1 MVWLTQV
8 SLKWAVIIIIPYG
21 FDGRIYS
28 FPNVQ
33 NWPKGRTTQ
42 SVAPSCSCLWST
54 LRMIFISSTWHAVN
68 RNHLPPSSTI
78 KWVEPMKKK
87 SMNEQENKRTN
98 KFITS
103 QYRTVLLHLTLYIAF
118 HGCATLPHINVL
130 KVSQH
135 TLPAFEKVAR
145 RCASV
150 IEGGKPW
157 PCRVGFWGAKSF
169 SGFKANMATT
179 CLFWGGANPWF
190 PWYLEMVCRKFPKME
205 VLWTFPFHF
214 TIRFT
219 SELGISHW
227 ASHSISQ
234 TCSGNKIDKPTEK
247 SSWLFPFKLP

>member
-1 MVWLTQV
+1 
-8 SLKWAVIIIIPYG
+8 
-21 FDGRIYS
+21 
-28 FPNVQ
+28 
-33 NWPKGRTTQ
+33 
-42 SVAPSCSCLWST
+42 
-54 LRMIFISSTWHAVN
+54 MIFISSTWHAVN

-157 PCRVGFWGAKSF
+157 PCRVGF
-169 SGFKANMATT
+169 
-179 CLFWGGANPWF
+179 
-190 PWYLEMVCRKFPKME
+190 
-205 VLWTFPFHF
+205 
-214 TIRFT
+214 
-219 SELGISHW
+219 
-227 ASHSISQ
+227 
-234 TCSGNKIDKPTEK
+234 
-247 SSWLFPFKLP
+247 